1 MELTDLMVV
10 QQGSTQD
17 VEESVQILIS
27 PEVIQQ
33 RWLFIDNL
41 SFGLNWLWALRNIN
55 IFLSVLR
62 LHLGFQLDFI
72 SLLDFVY
79 FRVYDR
85 IY

>member
-41 SFGLNWLWALRNIN
+41 SFGLNWLWALRNI
-55 IFLSVLR
+55 FLSVLR

-85 IY
+85 I

>member
-85 IY
+85 I